1 MGIKVGIIG
10 FGYMG
15 HFHWNKIRMLDGAE
29 LIAVFDISEEKLT
42 EAKNEGIIAYR
53 TLETFLANT
62 EIDLVVICTP
72 NNFHKDYAVA
82 SMEAGKDVL
91 CEKPATMNV
100 KEMEII
106 AEISNK
112 TGKIFTVHQNRR
124 WDVDY
129 KVVRNIIENGTI
141 GNITTI
147 ESKVMGQRG
156 VCYGW
161 RALPE
166 AGGGMLFDWGVHLI
180 DQMLQ
185 LYKNEKVC
193 SVYARIFSVLTP
205 AVDDF
210 FEVDMHFTNGVC
222 ARVSVGTFALQKVP
236 RWFIYGDRG
245 TLELDDFTG
254 EHGGI
259 ARIKGQVKGFDS
271 VVGKKGLGP
280 SRTMAPLAPENLEVL
295 ELPQEIEEPLTF
307 WKNIVAVVERK
318 EKPYVSMN
326 EILRQMKLV
335 ELAFESSERN
345 EVMKCLV

>member
-1 MGIKVGIIG
+1 
-10 FGYMG
+10 
-15 HFHWNKIRMLDGAE
+15 
-29 LIAVFDISEEKLT
+29 
-42 EAKNEGIIAYR
+42 
-53 TLETFLANT
+53 
-62 EIDLVVICTP
+62 
-72 NNFHKDYAVA
+72 
-82 SMEAGKDVL
+82 
-91 CEKPATMNV
+91 
-100 KEMEII
+100 
-106 AEISNK
+106 
-112 TGKIFTVHQNRR
+112 
-124 WDVDY
+124 
-129 KVVRNIIENGTI
+129 
-141 GNITTI
+141 
-147 ESKVMGQRG
+147 
-156 VCYGW
+156 
-161 RALPE
+161 
-166 AGGGMLFDWGVHLI
+166 MLFDWGVHLI